1 MAEEPVD
8 PAPPAESPPLVQAA
22 PPAESPPLVQAAPP
36 AESAPPFESA
46 PPVQAT
52 LAVESA
58 APAESASLVVST
70 PLVDSAPPVD
80 SVSPVV
86 STPPVESS
94 PPAAPSADVSATP
107 LLAEDGSLDAQAQN
121 LTEEAENLGGE
132 VKSGGEGEG
141 PEAGE
146 KSGGGAEG
154 QGEGERPESGGGSS
168 GSGAGVPRSA
178 DEVAAISAA
187 VAATTSGSGG
197 AAESSEVKRGKGG
210 WGGLGSASAKISRV
224 RLDDVAED
232 GAGQGNESSRLS
244 GPSVGEGEKDMRVPP
259 PTPRTPRPG
268 EEGWLARV
276 GRGESWSEAL
286 LLPLTA
292 GISDF
297 DVVDPKH
304 ASSDA
309 LMRWRRMA
317 LVRNATRRFRYTADL
332 QQRREQ
338 ESKPPTPKMSTG
350 LSRFRGAAKALK
362 AVARFKSVLPRLSD
376 AAYRA
381 ARAEGFGVSA
391 KQLAVMVGG
400 QDASALDSFGGAQGV
415 ARLLGSNVAEGIGG
429 GEGDLMRRRK
439 VYGANTFPE
448 QPPKTFLQF
457 VWDAMQGW
465 EEGWYDGVG
474 ILMSIVLVVFVTAT
488 SDYRQSLQF
497 QMLDREKKKVA
508 VEVVRGAVRQ
518 KVSIYDLVAGDVIVL
533 STGDIVPADAVF
545 IGGHSLVV
553 DESSMTGESVPA
565 YKGKDAPFFLA
576 GTKVQDG
583 HGTALVVGV
592 GMNTEWGQLIAKL
605 TDSGDDETPLQV
617 KLSGV
622 ATLIG
627 RVGLYVALVVFVVLL
642 ARLLLSTSIWDWSF
656 HHTLQVVD
664 YFAVAVT
671 IVVVAV
677 PEGLPLAVTLS
688 LAFAMKKMMRD
699 KALVRKLAACETMGS
714 ATTICS
720 DKTGTLTANQMT
732 VVQAWVLGH
741 VRKVPLLQ
749 PQEMREMEEW
759 KLPESLSAPLLQNV
773 FINTS
778 GDVQLPTPPAPPSSA
793 PVVLGTPTE
802 QAILT
807 WGLHLASPS
816 AFSSTRSSA
825 TILKLEPFNSQR
837 KRMAAAVRLP
847 NGGVRVMWKG
857 AAEIILAS
865 CTHAVVGVVAGEGEK
880 GGSEAVVAPIDE
892 DALGKVVEESAT
904 AALRTLSL
912 AYKDLSAEE
921 VEQMGLVKEGEW
933 VADVAIPDQGLTLM
947 AVVGIK
953 DPLRPEVPRS
963 VMLCKRA
970 GIMVRMVTGDNLST
984 AIAIARECGILT
996 SEGVAVE
1003 GPKFRV
1009 MGDEERRELVPRLQ
1023 VMARSSPTDKHLLVS
1038 LLREMGEVV
1047 AVTGDGTND
1056 APALKEAEIGLA
1068 MGIAGTE
1075 VAKESAD
1082 VIVMDDNFSSVVNV
1096 AKWGRSVYTNIQ
1108 KFVQFQLT
1116 VNIVALVTNF
1126 VSACIT
1132 GTAPL
1137 TAVQLLWVNL
1147 IMDTLGALALA
1158 TEPPKESLM
1167 HMKPVGR
1174 RTPFITPSMW
1184 RNIAGQVVFQ
1194 LLVLALLN
1202 QFAAFLFGLQ
1212 GPLAAA
1218 TKRTLVFNTFVF
1230 CQLFNEINSR
1240 ELDEVNVLHGMHQNV
1255 IFLAILLFSTVF
1267 QVCLVQ
1273 YLGKFAST
1281 VPLTPLQFAACIFIA
1296 SLSLPVAAAV
1306 KLIEVPKQSVVAMER
1321 LTSSISAHLQ
1331 VFFPEEGKVPEAGA
1345 GKEVKQE

>member
-1 MAEEPVD
+1 MAEEPV
-8 PAPPAESPPLVQAA
+8 
-22 PPAESPPLVQAAPP
+22 
-36 AESAPPFESA
+36 ESAPP
-46 PPVQAT
+46 
-52 LAVESA
+52 A
-58 APAESASLVVST
+58 ASY
-70 PLVDSAPPVD
+70 
-80 SVSPVV
+80 
-86 STPPVESS
+86 
-94 PPAAPSADVSATP
+94 ADDSATP
-107 LLAEDGSLDAQAQN
+107 LLAEATGSGAQA
-121 LTEEAENLGGE
+121 ENPEGESEGKVKGENPQGESEDQGEGKNPTGGSE
-132 VKSGGEGEG
+132 GPGKGENPAGGSEGQGEGENPAG
-141 PEAGE
+141 GSEGQGEGENPAGGSEGQGEGE
-146 KSGGGAEG
+146 KPAGGSEGQGDGENPAGGSEG
-154 QGEGERPESGGGSS
+154 QGEGERPELGGDSPGSGGGV
-168 GSGAGVPRSA
+168 ARSV
-178 DEVAAISAA
+178 EEIAAISAA
-187 VAATTSGSGG
+187 VAAATSGSGG
-197 AAESSEVKRGKGG
+197 TDESAGVKRGRGG
-210 WGGLGSASAKISRV
+210 WGGLGSSSMKLSNV
-224 RLDDVAED
+224 RLGDVAEEE
-232 GAGQGNESSRLS
+232 AEGQDNASSQFS
-244 GPSVGEGEKDMRVPP
+244 AAPAGEGEKGMLVPP

-268 EEGWLARV
+268 EAGWRARV

-292 GISDF
+292 GLSDF

-381 ARAEGFGVSA
+381 ARAEGFSVSA
-391 KQLAVMVGG
+391 KQLATMVGG
-400 QDASALDSFGGAQGV
+400 QDTSALDSYGSAQGV

-448 QPPKTFLQF
+448 QPPKTFVQF
-457 VWDAMQGW
+457 VWDAMQDMTLWILAVCAVVSLLVGIITEGW
-465 EEGWYDGVG
+465 QEGWYDGVG
-474 ILMSIVLVVFVTAT
+474 ILMSILLVVFVTAT

-508 VEVVRGAVRQ
+508 VEVVRGGVRQ

-642 ARLLLSTSIWDWSF
+642 SRLLLSTRLWDWSF

-688 LAFAMKKMMRD
+688 LAFAMKKMMKD

-732 VVQAWVLGH
+732 VVQAWVLGR

-749 PQEMREMEEW
+749 PQEMLDKEEW
-759 KLPESLSAPLLQNV
+759 KLPASLSGPLLQNV

-778 GDVQLPTPPAPPSSA
+778 GDVQLPTPPAPPSSL

-807 WGLHLASPS
+807 WGMHLASPS
-816 AFSSTRSSA
+816 AFAFTRSSA

-847 NGGVRVMWKG
+847 DGGVRVMWKG
-857 AAEIILAS
+857 AAEIILACCS
-865 CTHAVVGVVAGEGEK
+865 HAVVGVGDQAE
-880 GGSEAVVAPIDE
+880 VVALDH
-892 DALGKVVEESAT
+892 DALGKVVEDSAA

-912 AYKDLSAEE
+912 AYRDLSAGE
-921 VEQMGLVKEGEW
+921 VEKMGLVKGGEW
-933 VADVAIPDQGLTLM
+933 VADVAIPDEGLTLM

-996 SEGVAVE
+996 ADGVAVE

-1009 MGDEERRELVPRLQ
+1009 MGDEERRELVPKLQ

-1116 VNIVALVTNF
+1116 VNIVALITNF

-1158 TEPPKESLM
+1158 TEPPKDSLM

-1184 RNIAGQVVFQ
+1184 RNIAGQVLFQ
-1194 LLVLALLN
+1194 LLVLALLHR
-1202 QFAAFLFGLQ
+1202 FAAPLFGLQ
-1212 GPLAAA
+1212 GALAGA

-1240 ELDEVNVLHGMHQNV
+1240 ELDEINVLHGMHQNA

-1306 KLIEVPKQSVVAMER
+1306 KLIEVPKQSVVAMGR

-1331 VFFPEEGKVPEAGA
+1331 AFFPEGQGQGQGQEGGA
-1345 GKEVKQE
+1345 GKEVKQD